1 MKINFSPAQK
11 INVLFIIALCNCF
24 LAFQACDDYP
34 DPSLVTIEGMV
45 VNEETGEG
53 IASAEVEMLNNTETT
68 DVTGKFTL
76 IVPEELIPDT
86 SFVITTKATGFVS
99 GMTYANK
106 QTLSALPFISL
117 IPTRE
122 PVSIGPEGGNVI
134 IPEVTES
141 LNPNDHIQ
149 LIIPQNA
156 LTETEDISVTPLQGN
171 DVPGRSPMASLGLLN
186 MATVNLEPSG
196 LELAQ
201 DGQLEFPLP
210 FQSDQG
216 EVIPLLL
223 FNDQTMQWEDTGD
236 SAVVDQ
242 SGTKATANISHF
254 STYSIGVQGQYTEET
269 PIVNNT
275 EVVTP
280 IDCKIIVQDSLT
292 YPNGIPDNINPVWLK
307 NIVAQNSIEASR
319 PDFYKTKSIWICNN
333 ESEFTTSYN
342 ENVFSSKKS
351 KIGRHN
357 TTLNDTLTCCPNI
370 EPAPECI
377 NCSPK
382 KIYKWMKCG
391 LWVHESLEFEYVF
404 SGFKVEERIANL
416 IWVTKY
422 SKCQT
427 GWDCPCHEGGGG
439 E

>member
-1 MKINFSPAQK
+1 MKINFNSAQK
-11 INVLFIIALCNCF
+11 INVLIIIALCNCF

-68 DVTGKFTL
+68 DATGKFTL

-86 SFVITTKATGFVS
+86 AFVITSKATGFVS

-149 LIIPQNA
+149 LIIPENA
-156 LTETEDISVTPLQGN
+156 LAETEDISVTPLQGN

-210 FQSDQG
+210 FQTDPG

-223 FNDQTMQWEDTGD
+223 FNNQTMQWEDTGD
-236 SAVVDQ
+236 SAIVEQ

-254 STYSIGVQGQYTEET
+254 STYSIGVKGSYTEDE
-269 PIVNNT
+269 PIRNDIPL
-275 EVVTP
+275 E
-280 IDCKIIVQDSLT
+280 IINPTDGIVCHQDNLN
-292 YPNGIPDNINPVWLK
+292 YPNGIPEGYNPNWLK
-307 NIVAQNSIEASR
+307 NVVSQNSINAGR
-319 PDFYKTKSIWICNN
+319 PDFFKPKCAELNIVILESDEQVEPAGCPCPPFDEPPECPDCLPYYDWIKVECTV
-333 ESEFTTSYN
+333 SEWVETQYVKNGATVTDRTYN
-342 ENVFSSKKS
+342 EIVVETSEYCQ
-351 KIGRHN
+351 I
-357 TTLNDTLTCCPNI
+357 DWTC
-370 EPAPECI
+370 
-377 NCSPK
+377 
-382 KIYKWMKCG
+382 
-391 LWVHESLEFEYVF
+391 
-404 SGFKVEERIANL
+404 
-416 IWVTKY
+416 
-422 SKCQT
+422 
-427 GWDCPCHEGGGG
+427 DCHEGGSG